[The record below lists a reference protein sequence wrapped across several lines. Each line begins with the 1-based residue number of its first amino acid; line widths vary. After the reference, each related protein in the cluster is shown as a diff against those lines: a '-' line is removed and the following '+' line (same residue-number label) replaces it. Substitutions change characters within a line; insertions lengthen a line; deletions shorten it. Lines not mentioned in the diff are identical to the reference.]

1 MFLQNILRLR
11 KTKKKNRKN
20 TGFCELSSRD
30 RIGDKRVDNCAMKKR
45 KKKKK
50 AKEKRKALISMFF
63 LLLRKNL
70 EKVIF
75 SFFFFLSF

>member
-45 KKKKK
+45 KKKEKGERKK
-50 AKEKRKALISMFF
+50 KGVNIHVLFTSAQKS
-63 LLLRKNL
+63 
-70 EKVIF
+70 
-75 SFFFFLSF
+75 